1 MQEADKIRKEDAR
14 RREEH
19 WMLLRLC
26 VKELKEGEH
35 KWSTRKI
42 EECDRIKEEA
52 KEDRLAIARDNKKL
66 YGIKGLSKE
75 ENKRLKKRT
84 EDKIELA
91 QTKSNYWKCYTGEGR
106 GKRERQGEDESKWM
120 KLKTEVLALEKEAA
134 TLQEDA
140 RGAVTGYEMSGAGT
154 MDESNARGQQEDR
167 CKEILGGKT
176 S

>member
-1 MQEADKIRKEDAR
+1 MLQEADKSRK
-14 RREEH
+14 EEH

-52 KEDRLAIARDNKKL
+52 KEDWLAIAREKKKR
-66 YGIKGLSKE
+66 YGLKGLSKD

-91 QTKSNYWKCYTGEGR
+91 QAKSNYWKWYRGEGR
-106 GKRERQGEDESKWM
+106 E
-120 KLKTEVLALEKEAA
+120 
-134 TLQEDA
+134 
-140 RGAVTGYEMSGAGT
+140 
-154 MDESNARGQQEDR
+154 EDR
-167 CKEILGGKT
+167 GKT
-176 S
+176 RVDG